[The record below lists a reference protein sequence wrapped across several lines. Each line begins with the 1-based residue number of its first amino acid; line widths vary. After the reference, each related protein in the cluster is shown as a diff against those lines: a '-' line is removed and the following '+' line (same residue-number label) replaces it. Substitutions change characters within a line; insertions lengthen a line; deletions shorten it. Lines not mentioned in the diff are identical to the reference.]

1 MFQLIILLLVL
12 AFLAGFIAFL
22 GDRLGSYIGKKR
34 LSLFGWRPK
43 QTGRFIGILAGILI
57 MFSTLGIVSLIDRD
71 LTRTIIQ
78 ADAIRDQNQQ
88 LRAEQTLLQKEI
100 ERSQIQVAEAQQ
112 NFTLASTERDT
123 ALAQRDTLVD
133 EGKILDEELTALK
146 IQSIQADTQLSL
158 ILANLSAAET
168 DLDIA
173 NTEKEL
179 ALVLLNSA
187 ELLRDSAELQRDS
200 AFNAADEAQTKLQ
213 LARDELAASRLELTG
228 LEEELANAQSSLEA
242 AKIGVNAAYIEAV
255 RYSQEVTKL
264 KRQVNDYLLTNE
276 QISFRADL
284 IRSQADALQT
294 QKELLEQEKAAL
306 ETSNEELQL
315 TLDDLF
321 MRELVLQS
329 EVTELQQRLDSSTEE
344 AQASR
349 AQLEEISQRAFS
361 YAKDEIIYNALIDAT
376 TTEDAFAQLSNLV
389 KDAKQ
394 VANSRGVTALNVSS
408 EKVDSVIEDVLKTS
422 EPDVVTLLAPD
433 YIVVGETVNAEVS
446 IDENSI
452 VAEAGK
458 LIATRQLIVEED
470 SSIETLTDEL
480 SMLAKDANK
489 RLQNLGMLSKL
500 SPMQQDVSSFVETL
514 AEHQGSV
521 VVGLVTTEAIYKASA
536 SGLELLILR

>member
-43 QTGRFIGILAGILI
+43 QTGRFIGVLAGILI

-88 LRAEQTLLQKEI
+88 LRAEQTLLQEEI
-100 ERSQIQVAEAQQ
+100 EQSQVQVAEAQQ
-112 NFTLASTERDT
+112 NYTLALTERDN
-123 ALAQRDTLVD
+123 ALAQRDTLVS
-133 EGKILDEELTALK
+133 EAKVVDEELTALK
-146 IQSIQADTQLSL
+146 IQSIQADTQLDL
-158 ILANLSAAET
+158 ILSKLTRAET
-168 DLDIA
+168 DLEAA
-173 NTEKEL
+173 NREKEL
-179 ALVLLNSA
+179 VLVLRNNA
-187 ELLRDSAELQRDS
+187 VVQRDN

-213 LARDELAASRLELTG
+213 QARDELTSSRTELAN

-242 AKIGVNAAYIEAV
+242 AKIGVNQAYIEAN

-264 KRQVNDYLLTNE
+264 KL
-276 QISFRADL
+276 QISDKLLENQQILFRANL
-284 IRSQADALQT
+284 LRGQADALQT
-294 QKELLEQEKAAL
+294 QKELLEQEKNAL
-306 ETSNEELQL
+306 EASNEELQL

-329 EVTELQQRLDSSTEE
+329 EVTELQQRLSSSAEE
-344 AQASR
+344 VQASR

-361 YAKDEIIYNALIDAT
+361 YAKGETIYNVLIDAT
-376 TTEDAFAQLSNLV
+376 TTEEAFEQLSNLV
-389 KDAKQ
+389 KDAKV
-394 VANSRGVTALNVSS
+394 VANNRGVTTLNISS

-433 YIVVGETVNAEVS
+433 YAVFGEAVNAEVS

-458 LIATRQLIVEED
+458 LIATRQLSVEAN
-470 SSIETLTDEL
+470 SSIEMLTDEL
-480 SMLAKDANK
+480 SLLAEDANK

-500 SPMQQDVSSFVETL
+500 TPMQQDVSSFVETL
-514 AEHQGSV
+514 TDHQGSI